1 MKTNN
6 AFIMYDPLSISF
18 SILELGGTLDQKK
31 DKLTGLFSPD
41 RATTPLIL
49 RPQLKVI
56 DPEGILTSKTQS
68 ADFTSSLFNHRW
80 FANDERILSTTP
92 GYTLGNNGEL
102 VVAVNAEPGTPI
114 NLKYCW
120 NFTDARTHKVF
131 GGEQVVSLVSIAVSD
146 LNLSLKLDAAL
157 IIPISPF
164 KNLTTRVINA
174 TFRNGET
181 DIADS
186 DAHYEWQVQVP
197 SGDSKVY
204 RAITTDDIFYVSGQG
219 TKSLTIDRRYI
230 DKEFIMLEAYHVAES
245 TRQEYA
251 RTKLY
256 RDYGLWEDKMIF
268 LTGRYIRYNTKS
280 VEIQTTIET
289 PKGNIANPSKYF
301 NIEYFYK
308 TEAPGDV
315 FKSIGYGEALS
326 MPRNKI
332 GYDPNVR
339 PVWGIEVKPFSA
351 LRATTINGK
360 AATINGKVLC
370 IQKPL

>member
-6 AFIMYDPLSISF
+6 AFIMYDPLSVSF

-41 RATTPLIL
+41 RATTSLIL
-49 RPQLKVI
+49 RPQLRVK

-80 FANDERILSTTP
+80 FVNNERILSTTP

-102 VVAVNAEPGTPI
+102 VVAVNAEPDVPI
-114 NLKYCW
+114 KLKYCW

-131 GGEQVVSLVSIAVSD
+131 GGEQELALVSVAVSD
-146 LNLSLKLDAAL
+146 LNLSVKLDAAL
-157 IIPISPF
+157 VIPISPF

-204 RAITTDDIFYVSGQG
+204 RAITSDDIFYVSGQG
-219 TKSLTIDRRYI
+219 TKSLTIDRRFI
-230 DKEFIMLEAYHVAES
+230 DKEFIMLEVYHIAEP
-245 TRQEYA
+245 TRKEYA

-256 RDYGLWEDKMIF
+256 RDYGLWEDKMNF
-268 LTGRYIRYNTKS
+268 LTGRYIRYETKS
-280 VEIQTTIET
+280 VEILTTIET
-289 PKGNIANPSKYF
+289 PKGNIASPSKYF

-308 TEAPGDV
+308 TTAAGDV
-315 FKSIGYGEALS
+315 FKSIGYGETLS
-326 MPRNKI
+326 MTRSKI
-332 GYDPNVR
+332 GYDPNIK
-339 PVWGIEVKPFSA
+339 PIWGIEVKPLSA

-360 AATINGKVLC
+360 TVTINGKALC

>member
-6 AFIMYDPLSISF
+6 AFIMYDPLSVSF

-41 RATTPLIL
+41 RATTSLIL
-49 RPQLKVI
+49 RPQLRVK

-80 FANDERILSTTP
+80 FANNERILNTTP

-102 VVAVNAEPGTPI
+102 VVAANAEPDAPI
-114 NLKYCW
+114 KLKYCW

-131 GGEQVVSLVSIAVSD
+131 GGEQELSLVSVAVSD

-157 IIPISPF
+157 TLPISPF
-164 KNLTTRVINA
+164 KSLTTRVINA

-181 DIADS
+181 DISDS
-186 DAHYEWQVQVP
+186 DAHYEWQVQIS

-204 RAITTDDIFYVSGQG
+204 REITSDDIFYVSGQG
-219 TKSLTIDRRYI
+219 TKSLTIDRRFI
-230 DKEFIMLEAYHVAES
+230 DKELIMLEAYHVAES
-245 TRQEYA
+245 TRKEYA

-256 RDYGLWEDKMIF
+256 RDYGLWEDKMNF
-268 LTGRYIRYNTKS
+268 LTGRYIRYETKS

-289 PKGNIANPSKYF
+289 PKGNIANPANYF

-308 TEAPGDV
+308 TTAAGDV
-315 FKSIGYGEALS
+315 FKSVGYGEKLS
-326 MPRNKI
+326 MSRTKI
-332 GYDPNVR
+332 GYDPNIV
-339 PVWGIEVKPFSA
+339 PVWGTEVKPLSA
-351 LRATTINGK
+351 LRATTIDSK
-360 AATINGKVLC
+360 VATINGKVLC

>member
-1 MKTNN
+1 MKTYD
-6 AFIMYDPLSISF
+6 AFIMYDPLSMSF

-41 RATTPLIL
+41 RTVTSLIL
-49 RPQLKVI
+49 RPQLKI
-56 DPEGILTSKTQS
+56 LDPEGILTSKTQS
-68 ADFTSSLFNHRW
+68 MDFTSSLFNHRW
-80 FANDERILSTTP
+80 FVNEERILSTTP

-131 GGEQVVSLVSIAVSD
+131 GGEQVISLVSVAVSD
-146 LNLSLKLDAAL
+146 LNLSLKIDAAL
-157 IIPISPF
+157 ALPISPF

-186 DAHYEWQVQVP
+186 DAHYEWQVQIP
-197 SGDSKVY
+197 SGDSKVF

-219 TKSLTIDRRYI
+219 TKSLTIDRRFI
-230 DKEFIMLEAYHVAES
+230 DKELIMLEAYHVAEP
-245 TRQEYA
+245 TYKEYS

-256 RDYGLWEDKMIF
+256 RDYGLWEDKMNF
-268 LTGRYIRYNTKS
+268 LTGRYIRYTTKS

-289 PKGNIANPSKYF
+289 PKGNIANPSNYF
-301 NIEYFYK
+301 SIEYFYK
-308 TEAPGDV
+308 TTAVGDV
-315 FKSIGYGEALS
+315 FKSVGYGETLS
-326 MPRNKI
+326 MPRSRI
-332 GYDPNVR
+332 GYDPNIK
-339 PVWGIEVKPFSA
+339 PIWGIEVKPLSA

-360 AATINGKVLC
+360 VATINGKVLC